1 MFKSPASQSGR
12 YRTSWLSARTR
23 GRLLLAG
30 LLTCAITTG
39 LAMGVFVAVLVFGGT
54 RGGAEANNTGN
65 GNGVPYTDSPE
76 AFSEFEPMRRAGRLI
91 LRDDGAGLG
100 RTAWEAYP
108 PVTSDLPAAASHVGP
123 ILASPP
129 ADAESADRGG
139 STPPPAAV
147 PGPQPDAQVAALPP
161 PGRVP
166 PHEGLPA
173 WKRYASPV
181 ALEAGMPRIGVVID
195 DLGLDRRRTER
206 SLNLPAPVILAFLPY
221 APRLTNQTARARASG
236 HEILVHVP
244 MEPEGKYM
252 DPGPNVL
259 RTGQGPAEIRAR
271 LDWALSR
278 FPGFVGINNHMGSK
292 FTSDAGAMDVV
303 IAELKARGLL
313 FVDSRTTGTTVA
325 YRRARAAGVPAATR
339 QVFLDRDPARA
350 AIDAELARLEA
361 LARREGKA
369 IAIGHPHDATLD
381 ALEAWLPTLRAKGL
395 QLAPVSALV
404 EESADP
410 LMAKPAPAPIP
421 VLEARPQLAPA
432 PALTPVPETAPAPAR
447 APVLT
452 PVP

>member
-1 MFKSPASQSGR
+1 MFKSPASRTAR
-12 YRTSWLSARTR
+12 YRTSWLSARAR
-23 GRLLLAG
+23 GHIVIAG
-30 LLTCAITTG
+30 LLTCAVTTG
-39 LAMGVFVAVLVFGGT
+39 LALGVFLAVLVFGGP
-54 RGGAEANNTGN
+54 RSGAEANNSGS
-65 GNGVPYTDSPE
+65 GNGVPYADSPE
-76 AFSEFEPMRRAGRLI
+76 AFSEFEPIRRSGHLI

-100 RTAWEAYP
+100 RTAWETHP
-108 PVTSDLPAAASHVGP
+108 PVTSDLPAAAPHVGP
-123 ILASPP
+123 ILAPPP
-129 ADAESADRGG
+129 ADAEPIDRGG

-166 PHEGLPA
+166 PHEGFPA

-195 DLGLDRRRTER
+195 DLGLDRKRTER

-221 APRLTNQTARARASG
+221 APRLTDQTARARASG

-244 MEPEGKYM
+244 MEPEGQYV

-259 RTGQGPAEIRAR
+259 LTAQGPAEIRAR

-292 FTSDAGAMDVV
+292 FTSDAAAMDVV
-303 IAELKARGLL
+303 IAELRARGLL

-361 LARREGKA
+361 LARKEGKA

-404 EESADP
+404 EEGAGP
-410 LMAKPAPAPIP
+410 LMARPAPSPMP

-432 PALTPVPETAPAPAR
+432 PALTPAPETAPAR
-447 APVLT
+447 APMLT